1 MLYENITGF
10 FIENFTIMFSNAGN
24 IGKLKCRESNSEIL
38 DDINVTFKLKQPM
51 PWILNNVI

>member
-24 IGKLKCRESNSEIL
+24 IEKLKCRESNSEIL
-38 DDINVTFKLKQPM
+38 DDINVTFK
-51 PWILNNVI
+51 

>member
-24 IGKLKCRESNSEIL
+24 IEKLKRRESNSEIL
-38 DDINVTFKLKQPM
+38 DDINVTFTLKQPM
-51 PWILNNVI
+51 PWILNNAI